1 MGNELGNP
9 VNHVLNRPLI
19 GQSALDV
26 RIDEVSGQINALYRF
41 NVFPN
46 QLHQVFTGMISHLGQ
61 GKRALMVFAGIADG
75 EIVSVKNTRGFSDVL
90 QVFQSQRFCDR
101 HNCFTF
107 HESNVSS

>member
-1 MGNELGNP
+1 MGNEFGNP
-9 VNHVLNRPLI
+9 VNHILNGSLI
-19 GQSALDV
+19 GQSTLDI
-26 RIDEVSGQINALYRF
+26 RTDEVSGQIDVLYRF

-61 GKRALMVFAGIADG
+61 GKRASMVFAGIADG
-75 EIVSVKNTRGFSDVL
+75 EIVSVKNTCGLSDVL